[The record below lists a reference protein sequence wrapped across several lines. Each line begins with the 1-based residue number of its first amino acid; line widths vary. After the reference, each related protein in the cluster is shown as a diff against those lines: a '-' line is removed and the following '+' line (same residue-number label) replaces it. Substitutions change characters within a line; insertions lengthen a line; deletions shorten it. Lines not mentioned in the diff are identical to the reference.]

1 MTQAGILEASRPAA
15 GSDGGV
21 RDCLEHV
28 CSGMVWVGA
37 HWCAHMRGLVMPWLT
52 FGSQKGG
59 KMRGVQGVYISH
71 ALLQCPS
78 EDRLEGKTKS
88 KVGLGWGCG
97 MEGGWITLSGM
108 EWVECPGLALV
119 TC

>member
-1 MTQAGILEASRPAA
+1 
-15 GSDGGV
+15 
-21 RDCLEHV
+21 
-28 CSGMVWVGA
+28 MVWVGA
-37 HWCAHMRGLVMPWLT
+37 RWCAHMSGLVMPWLT

-59 KMRGVQGVYISH
+59 KMRGIQGVYISH

-108 EWVECPGLALV
+108 EWVECPGSALV
-119 TC
+119 IC